1 MSGQVKYTVDDYR
14 RVITKYKSLT
24 AVWHSLNL
32 VIEAEA
38 CAYEYARH
46 TYTEPIR
53 QAAMHQ
59 ARMKRL
65 RRERTEVEITLR
77 KVTEKLVKLM
87 AYSLTGENRLM
98 PPHIFLEILSSQ

>member
-14 RVITKYKSLT
+14 RVITKYKSLM

-59 ARMKRL
+59 IRLKRL
-65 RRERTEVEITLR
+65 WQELAEVEITLR
-77 KVTEKLVKLM
+77 KVTERLIELM

-98 PPHIFLEILSSQ
+98 PPSVFLAIVTS